1 MTNKDILNT
10 LYITDSINDSIL
22 KEIEICLHDNRSY
35 HNIVKQYFE
44 SDKVWSLKE
53 TVKYTNKI
61 MQIIESSYKKEF
73 LSLIISIEIS
83 TPFINFSKSL
93 YNTLIINKQALVRN
107 ITSIDIIG
115 QLRRD
120 MNSLFVDNSKEF
132 NIIYRDWFLESLM
145 KNMMTLWEREI
156 SSLWGLDIR
165 PYIRLNKRRY
175 LGIKIET
182 KELYLLKSGD
192 LFKVNGLGSLEHL
205 QEVFL
210 RTDNNEFDWYGTY
223 EIGSFRLSDIDVF
236 LRN

>member
-1 MTNKDILNT
+1 
-10 LYITDSINDSIL
+10 
-22 KEIEICLHDNRSY
+22 
-35 HNIVKQYFE
+35 
-44 SDKVWSLKE
+44 
-53 TVKYTNKI
+53 
-61 MQIIESSYKKEF
+61 MQIIESNYKKEF

-115 QLRRD
+115 QLRRN
-120 MNSLFVDNSKEF
+120 MNSLFEDNSKEF

-210 RTDNNEFDWYGTY
+210 RTDNNEFDWCGTY

>member
-22 KEIEICLHDNRSY
+22 KEIEICLHGNRSH

-44 SDKVWSLKE
+44 SDKIWSLKE

-61 MQIIESSYKKEF
+61 MQIIESNYKKEL

-120 MNSLFVDNSKEF
+120 MNSLFEDNSKEF

-210 RTDNNEFDWYGTY
+210 RTDNNEFDWCGTY

>member
-22 KEIEICLHDNRSY
+22 KEIEICLHGNRSY
-35 HNIVKQYFE
+35 PNIVKQYFE
-44 SDKVWSLKE
+44 SDKIWSLKE

-61 MQIIESSYKKEF
+61 MQIIESNYKKEF
-73 LSLIISIEIS
+73 LSLIISIEIN

-120 MNSLFVDNSKEF
+120 MNSLFEDNSKEF

-192 LFKVNGLGSLEHL
+192 LFKVNGFGSLEHL

-210 RTDNNEFDWYGTY
+210 RTDNNEFDWYDTY